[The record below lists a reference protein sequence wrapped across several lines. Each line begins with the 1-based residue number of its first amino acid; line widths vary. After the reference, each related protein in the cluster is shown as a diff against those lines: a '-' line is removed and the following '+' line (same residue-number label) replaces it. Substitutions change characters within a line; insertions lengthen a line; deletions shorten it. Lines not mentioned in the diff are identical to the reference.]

1 MRKVLLIIQREY
13 IVRVRTKAFVI
24 FTVLMP
30 LLVGMV
36 VVLPSKL
43 MMQSGGIKH
52 IVIVAADS
60 TLANSMKSELLAS
73 RASVDDEVLQTDRK
87 RSEKPEFDVSV
98 QSAPTEALRQQ
109 LLTQVRDGDLDGLA
123 WIDADAARTRKGIY
137 YSRNAGD
144 FIEAS
149 LVSRALR
156 FALSERQ
163 LAEHGF
169 SPEAAKTLLGPVAL
183 DSVHIDRQGANRSN

>member
-43 MMQSGGIKH
+43 MMQSGGTKH

-60 TLANSMKSELLAS
+60 TLANSMKSELSAS

-98 QSAPTEALRQQ
+98 QSAPTRSIAPAAHHAGPRWRSRRLRLDRRRCGPHSQRNLLFAKCQRLHRSFAGKPRAALR
-109 LLTQVRDGDLDGLA
+109 T
-123 WIDADAARTRKGIY
+123 
-137 YSRNAGD
+137 
-144 FIEAS
+144 E
-149 LVSRALR
+149 
-156 FALSERQ
+156 
-163 LAEHGF
+163 
-169 SPEAAKTLLGPVAL
+169 
-183 DSVHIDRQGANRSN
+183 